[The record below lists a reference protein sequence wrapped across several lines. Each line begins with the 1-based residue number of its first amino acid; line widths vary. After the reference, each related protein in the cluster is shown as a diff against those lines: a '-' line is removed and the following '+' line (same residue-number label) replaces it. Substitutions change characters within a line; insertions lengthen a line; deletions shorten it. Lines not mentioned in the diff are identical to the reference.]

1 MRATSI
7 LSLLSCLAYLPFA
20 SAWIY
25 TWHSPND
32 TLLSFQGEEPLS
44 CKSMDNPKDNV
55 FNWEPQDGHWCI
67 FMYSNSNC
75 DNENV
80 GHTCK
85 DYEWSN
91 HVSKQHI
98 LSFKVT
104 NNTAAFFTTT
114 TSSEPATKTASES
127 STATNATST
136 TPSAPTTPSASTAT
150 TTSEPTDSD
159 SKASLSS
166 GAIAGIVVGALAAL
180 AIAGILI
187 FFLCWRRRKNDAQK
201 HDNTRTESAS
211 GMVELSSSHHD
222 EKNSSISEKP
232 RSRQETLREL
242 NGSTVASEIGTE
254 TERHELYTE
263 RYELDSTLVEQEKK
277 P

>member
-55 FNWEPQDGHWCI
+55 FNWEPQDGHW
-67 FMYSNSNC
+67 
-75 DNENV
+75 
-80 GHTCK
+80 
-85 DYEWSN
+85 
-91 HVSKQHI
+91 
-98 LSFKVT
+98 LT

-222 EKNSSISEKP
+222 GKNSSISEKP